1 MQMRPMPHS
10 ECMNMNDLLN
20 KLLKRGFDDGAF
32 PSAVAAAGIKGE
44 LLGACC
50 IGSTML
56 DGGTPVNEFTL
67 YDMASLTKILSPT
80 MIALRAIEEGLLTLD
95 DTVGRFFDAP
105 DDKLNITVRMLMT
118 HTSGITP
125 AFDLSAEAACPD
137 DAVRAILAH
146 PLEGIPGDMPRYSCM
161 GYILFAKMLEKLYG
175 KPLDVLAKSMVFNPL
190 NMKDTGYLPE
200 GENIAATEINR
211 RTGRLIH
218 GVVHD
223 ENARFMGGVSGN
235 AGVFSNL
242 EDMIR
247 FTEMLAMGGKG
258 YISRNTLS
266 AAIRNRTPGFDVH
279 RGLGFHL
286 GGTTQNYL
294 GDLFPPESFGHTG
307 FTGTSIAVDP
317 TTGLYII
324 LLTNRV
330 HPTRDNL
337 KLMRFR
343 RTFHNALYANAL
355 R

>member
-1 MQMRPMPHS
+1 MAMQTILD
-10 ECMNMNDLLN
+10 NLLRN
-20 KLLKRGFDDGAF
+20 GLDDGAF
-32 PSAVAAAGIKGE
+32 PSAAAAVGIKDE
-44 LLGACC
+44 LIYAYQL
-50 IGSTML
+50 GSTSIEN
-56 DGGTPVNEFTL
+56 GTTVNEYTR

-80 MIALRAIEEGLLTLD
+80 MIALRAIEDGLLTLD

-105 DDKLNITVRMLMT
+105 HDKRDITVRMLMT

-125 AFDLSAEAACPD
+125 AFDLSAEASCPD
-137 DAVRAILAH
+137 DAVRAILSH
-146 PLEGIPGDMPRYSCM
+146 PLDGTPGDMPRYSCM

-175 KPLDVLAKSMVFNPL
+175 KPLDVLAREMVFEPL
-190 NMKDTGYLPE
+190 GMKNTGYLPK
-200 GENIAATEINR
+200 GGNIAATEINR
-211 RTGRLIH
+211 RTGELIQ

-235 AGVFSNL
+235 AGVFSDL

-247 FTEMLAMGGKG
+247 FTEMLALNGNSF
-258 YISRNTLS
+258 ISKNTL
-266 AAIRNRTPGFDVH
+266 AVAIKNRTPGFDVH

-317 TTGLYII
+317 HTGVYAI

-330 HPTRDNL
+330 HPTRENT

-343 RTFHNALYANAL
+343 RAFHNAAYAAAI

>member
-1 MQMRPMPHS
+1 MRYNGIMKIY
-10 ECMNMNDLLN
+10 ELLDR
-20 KLLKRGFDDGAF
+20 LISDGISDGAF
-32 PSAVAAAGIKGE
+32 PSAAAAVGIKEE
-44 LLGACC
+44 LLACTWQ
-50 IGSTML
+50 GNTML
-56 DGGTPVNEFTL
+56 DDGTPVNEFTL

-105 DDKLNITVRMLMT
+105 DDKRDITVRMLMT

-125 AFDLSAEAACPD
+125 AFDLSAEASGPD

-146 PLEGIPGDMPRYSCM
+146 PLEGTPGDMPRYSCM

-175 KPLDVLAKSMVFNPL
+175 RPLDILAKTMVFDPL
-190 NMKDTGYLPE
+190 GMKDTGYLPE
-200 GENIAATEINR
+200 GTNIAATEINR
-211 RTGRLIH
+211 RTGKLIH
-218 GVVHD
+218 GIVHD

-258 YISRNTLS
+258 FLSRNTL
-266 AAIRNRTPGFDVH
+266 ATAIRNRTPGFDVH

-317 TTGLYII
+317 TTGLYVI

-343 RTFHNALYANAL
+343 RAFHNALYANAL

>member
-1 MQMRPMPHS
+1 
-10 ECMNMNDLLN
+10 
-20 KLLKRGFDDGAF
+20 
-32 PSAVAAAGIKGE
+32 
-44 LLGACC
+44 
-50 IGSTML
+50 
-56 DGGTPVNEFTL
+56 
-67 YDMASLTKILSPT
+67 

-105 DDKLNITVRMLMT
+105 DDKKDITVRMLMT

-125 AFDLSAEAACPD
+125 AFDLSSEASGPD

-146 PLEGIPGDMPRYSCM
+146 PLDGIPGDMPRYSCM

-175 KPLDVLAKSMVFNPL
+175 KKLDTLANDMVFAPL
-190 NMKDTGYLPE
+190 GMKHTGYLP
-200 GENIAATEINR
+200 NDTNVAATEINR
-211 RTGRLIH
+211 RTGKLIQ

-235 AGVFSNL
+235 AGIFSDL
-242 EDMIR
+242 EDMIK
-247 FTEMLAMGGKG
+247 FTEMLAMGGKD
-258 YISRNTLS
+258 YLSANTLRV
-266 AAIRNRTPGFDVH
+266 AIRNRTPGFDVH

-317 TTGLYII
+317 TTGFYVI
-324 LLTNRV
+324 LMTNRV

-343 RTFHNALYANAL
+343 RAFHNALYAAGAK
-355 R
+355 

>member
-1 MQMRPMPHS
+1 MYDIVDR
-10 ECMNMNDLLN
+10 LLRSG
-20 KLLKRGFDDGAF
+20 LDDGIF
-32 PSAVAAAGIKGE
+32 PSAAAAVGLGDE
-44 LLGACC
+44 LLAASCLGVTR
-50 IGSTML
+50 I
-56 DGGTPVNEFTL
+56 DGGVPVNEYTL
-67 YDMASLTKILSPT
+67 YDMASLTKILAPT

-105 DDKLNITVRMLMT
+105 DDKRDITVRMLMT
-118 HTSGITP
+118 HTGGFTP
-125 AFDLSAEAACPD
+125 AFDLSREAAGPG

-146 PLEGIPGDMPRYSCM
+146 PLDGVPGDMPRYSCM

-175 KPLDVLAKSMVFNPL
+175 MPLDRLAQDMVFTPL
-190 NMKDTGYLPE
+190 RMADTGYLPHST
-200 GENIAATEINR
+200 NIAATEINR
-211 RTGRLIH
+211 RTGELIQ

-247 FTEMLAMGGKG
+247 FCEMLAVGGKG
-258 YISRNTLS
+258 YLSPNTIRT
-266 AAIRNRTPGFDVH
+266 AIRNRTPGFDVH

-294 GDLFPPESFGHTG
+294 GDLFPAESFGHTG
-307 FTGTSIAVDP
+307 FTGTSIAIDP
-317 TTGLYII
+317 TTGLYAI

-330 HPTRDNL
+330 HPTRENL

-343 RTFHNALYANAL
+343 RAFHNAVYAAAF

>member
-1 MQMRPMPHS
+1 MEMYKILDRLIS
-10 ECMNMNDLLN
+10 D
-20 KLLKRGFDDGAF
+20 GIADGAF
-32 PSAVAAAGIKGE
+32 PSAVAAVGLKEE
-44 LLGACC
+44 LLACTWRGTTCLDSGA
-50 IGSTML
+50 
-56 DGGTPVNEFTL
+56 PVNEYTL

-105 DDKLNITVRMLMT
+105 DDKKDITVRMLMT

-125 AFDLSAEAACPD
+125 AFDLSSEASGPN

-146 PLEGIPGDMPRYSCM
+146 PLDGAPGNMPRYSCM
-161 GYILFAKMLEKLYG
+161 GYILFAKMLEKLYQ
-175 KPLDVLAKSMVFNPL
+175 KPLDILAKEMVFDPIG
-190 NMKDTGYLPE
+190 MRDTGYLPK
-200 GENIAATEINR
+200 GDNIAATELDRN
-211 RTGRLIH
+211 TGRYIQ

-247 FTEMLAMGGKG
+247 FTEMLALNGKH
-258 YISRNTLS
+258 YLSVNTLS
-266 AAIRNRTPGFDVH
+266 VAIRNRTPGFDVH

-317 TTGLYII
+317 TTGFYAI
-324 LLTNRV
+324 LMTNRV
-330 HPTRDNL
+330 HPTRDNM
-337 KLMRFR
+337 KLLRFR
-343 RTFHNALYANAL
+343 RAFHNAMYAAAF